1 VAFLLLNNLPPHRSG
16 VLTVLLMDKI
26 MADNA
31 DVIDKPFSMSY
42 VLKTTS
48 KHIRKSIDISI
59 RKTTERIEE
68 FANDKEKS
76 QEVFETLSMLH
87 MQRKALDDFQ
97 LAHREKFKDK

>member
-1 VAFLLLNNLPPHRSG
+1 
-16 VLTVLLMDKI
+16 

-31 DVIDKPFSMSY
+31 EVNEKPFSMSY

-68 FANDKEKS
+68 FSGNTEKS
-76 QEVFETLSMLH
+76 REVFETLSMLH

-97 LAHREKFKDK
+97 LVHREKFKDK